1 MKRLDT
7 KSYDCAAGCPVE
19 ATLDLIDGK
28 WKAVILYHLL
38 GDTIR
43 FNELGR
49 RLSRITQRMLT
60 RQLRELEAAGLIHRE
75 VYAEVPPR
83 VEYSLTALGRSLEP
97 VIRSLWTWGQNRASR
112 SQRRLGFGATR
123 KLGNDARA
131 LLASSRRQTAPQAC
145 VSMNMLF
152 PLALWA
158 AGTSSC
164 ITSQCS
170 AILPLATRKMS
181 TAIMGLG
188 PQPV

>member
-1 MKRLDT
+1 MKKLDT

-49 RLSRITQRMLT
+49 RLSRITERMLT

-75 VYAEVPPR
+75 IYAEVPPR

-97 VIRSLWTWGQNRASR
+97 VIRSLWTWGNTY
-112 SQRRLGFGATR
+112 LEV
-123 KLGNDARA
+123 
-131 LLASSRRQTAPQAC
+131 RQTAPRPLNG
-145 VSMNMLF
+145 VS
-152 PLALWA
+152 A
-158 AGTSSC
+158 
-164 ITSQCS
+164 S
-170 AILPLATRKMS
+170 AQR
-181 TAIMGLG
+181 
-188 PQPV
+188 VN

>member
-1 MKRLDT
+1 MKRLEP

-38 GDTIR
+38 DDTIR

-83 VEYSLTALGRSLEP
+83 VEYSLTPLGRSLEP
-97 VIRSLWTWGQNRASR
+97 VIRSLWTWGNGYLEVRRTAPRPLKGVSASA
-112 SQRRLGFGATR
+112 QRVNEAAAATR
-123 KLGNDARA
+123 N
-131 LLASSRRQTAPQAC
+131 
-145 VSMNMLF
+145 
-152 PLALWA
+152 
-158 AGTSSC
+158 
-164 ITSQCS
+164 
-170 AILPLATRKMS
+170 
-181 TAIMGLG
+181 
-188 PQPV
+188 

>member
-60 RQLRELEAAGLIHRE
+60 RQLRELDC
-75 VYAEVPPR
+75 
-83 VEYSLTALGRSLEP
+83 GRDC
-97 VIRSLWTWGQNRASR
+97 ASDDDWR
-112 SQRRLGFGATR
+112 TGTGHKDRLC
-123 KLGNDARA
+123 DH
-131 LLASSRRQTAPQAC
+131 
-145 VSMNMLF
+145 V
-152 PLALWA
+152 
-158 AGTSSC
+158 
-164 ITSQCS
+164 
-170 AILPLATRKMS
+170 
-181 TAIMGLG
+181 
-188 PQPV
+188 

>member
-7 KSYDCAAGCPVE
+7 KGYDCAVGCPVE

-49 RLSRITQRMLT
+49 RLSRRITQRMLT

-97 VIRSLWTWGQNRASR
+97 VIRSLWTWGNTY
-112 SQRRLGFGATR
+112 LEVR
-123 KLGNDARA
+123 K
-131 LLASSRRQTAPQAC
+131 TAPRA
-145 VSMNMLF
+145 VS
-152 PLALWA
+152 
-158 AGTSSC
+158 GV
-164 ITSQCS
+164 S
-170 AILPLATRKMS
+170 ASAQR
-181 TAIMGLG
+181 
-188 PQPV
+188 VN